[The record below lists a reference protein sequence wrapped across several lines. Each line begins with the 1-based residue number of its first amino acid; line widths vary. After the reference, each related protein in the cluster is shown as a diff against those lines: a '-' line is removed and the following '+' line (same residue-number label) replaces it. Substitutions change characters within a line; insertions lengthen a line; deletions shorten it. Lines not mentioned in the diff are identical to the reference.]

1 MTAFLQR
8 CKKYTEQKIMFKFI
22 TNRPFWVNLLV
33 AAMLAFLLIFLT
45 LEMLGWVTK
54 HGEYLTVPS
63 VKGKST
69 EEAKKLLESKGFD
82 VTIQDS
88 VFTDSLQRGIVI
100 KQLPDAEATV
110 KVNRTVFLTVN
121 RYMPPMV
128 VMPELEGKSLGFAL
142 DLLQRSHLQL
152 GDTTF
157 KPDFMKGSILEQQY
171 NGKKIEAG
179 EKVIWGSKISL
190 VIAGGLQDEQ
200 IMVPE
205 LVGKTFAEGKITLEA
220 LGVNVG
226 AVIAKDAIKDT
237 ANAFI
242 YRQNPGR
249 YNDEKKPVYI
259 HPGQLMDIYISKEMI
274 LPDSVTINKN

>member
-1 MTAFLQR
+1 LTAFLQR
-8 CKKYTEQKIMFKFI
+8 CKKYTEQKVMFKFI

>member
-1 MTAFLQR
+1 
-8 CKKYTEQKIMFKFI
+8 MFKFI

-242 YRQNPGR
+242 YRQNPDR

>member
-1 MTAFLQR
+1 MLSLQR
-8 CKKYTEQKIMFKFI
+8 CKKHTELKTMFKFI
-22 TNRPFWVNLLV
+22 TDRPFWVNLLV
-33 AAMLAFLLIFLT
+33 AAILAFLLIFLT

-63 VKGKST
+63 VKGKRT
-69 EEAKKLLESKGFD
+69 EEAIKLLESKGFD

-100 KQLPDAEATV
+100 KQLPDADATV

-220 LGVNVG
+220 LGVNIG

-237 ANAFI
+237 ANSFI
-242 YRQNPGR
+242 YRQNPDR

-259 HPGQLMDIYISKEMI
+259 HPGQLMDIYISKEMV
-274 LPDSVTINKN
+274 LPDSVSANKN